1 MRDNPRLAAFLACTA
16 FGLVALV
23 AAANLAPGAAS
34 TVLGKGIARQAE
46 QAQMTVTP
54 AEVPWG
60 AIASRLQMGN

>member
-34 TVLGKGIARQAE
+34 TLIGQGRARQSE
-46 QAQMTVTP
+46 QLPATP
-54 AEVPWG
+54 AELPWSSISARMQFG
-60 AIASRLQMGN
+60 R